1 MQDIKNSSQE
11 EIDAAIIAATA
22 GFMAKGYEWDSLHR
36 YSHLD
41 GSLNYYRARFINI
54 NTSKKEIRPL
64 RWNGSSFEMKEPDF
78 ANKKPLYNLHSL
90 KNADTVYW
98 VEGEKCADALNE
110 LGLCATTSG
119 GATSHDKA
127 DFEPLRGKNISIWP
141 DNDKA
146 GIDHANAVAASLISI
161 GCTVDRLDLSAIG
174 LPDKGDVIDWLAIH
188 PQATKDDINGLQWDR
203 DLEKSKSKSF
213 QETNRGNATLTR
225 ATDVIVRPITWLWD
239 QWLAKGK
246 LTILGGAGGTG
257 KTTLALG
264 LATAITT
271 GSRFPDGSLCK
282 QIGNVLVWSSEDDP
296 DDVLVPRL
304 MAMGADLSRVYFVS
318 GLTEG
323 DQKRAFD
330 PSTDIETLGT
340 QVEQIGGVSL
350 LLVDP
355 IVSAVAND
363 MNKANDVRR
372 SLQPIVDFANQYQ
385 CAIIGISH
393 LGKGT
398 QGKDPTE
405 RILGSQ
411 AFSALAR
418 MVWLT
423 VTNKETGDRVLVRS
437 KSNISKTDGGFG
449 YAVEQVEIVGGI
461 ATSRVVWKDPVD
473 GNASEILNEYE
484 SIDDGDEKSEL
495 KDAERYLLEL
505 LESENVPAKKVQSDS
520 KNAGFTWATIRR
532 ASKSIGVKKIKSGMD
547 GGWYWSFPR
556 ATQNHEDAQIFPKM
570 LTQKNEHLRDKLST
584 FEEKDSILEADITP
598 QTIPFWRKS

>member
-363 MNKANDVRR
+363 MNKANDVCR